1 MTFAIDFSSL
11 KAGIMTFI
19 YNLFPK
25 GKLGRFVRLAT
36 GPFSNLSTPRG
47 HTAEHIPQPTQEER
61 TMFCTLSPIS
71 SNAKTRK

>member
-1 MTFAIDFSSL
+1 
-11 KAGIMTFI
+11 MTFI
-19 YNLFPK
+19 VGMKAIKYYFAKLILYNLFPK

-61 TMFCTLSPIS
+61 TMF
-71 SNAKTRK
+71 